1 MTSLAGPPSSD
12 ERRRDGRSRRGPTP
26 LGAHAL
32 VDTAADRDPVGLLQ
46 AECAD
51 RVPELVPLRYSRML
65 RSPFAFYR
73 GAAGVMAADLAR
85 TPVSGLHAQL
95 CGDAHLANF
104 GGFASPER
112 ALVFDVN
119 DFDETLPGPFEW
131 DVKRLAASFEL
142 VGRERGFADSVR
154 TQIVREVARVYRQG
168 MRRFA
173 ESSNLAVWYA
183 RLDAS
188 SLLEELRGLD
198 GGRAHAQLKKTAA
211 KARRRDSLRALAKL
225 TTTVDGDPR
234 IISDPPLLVPL
245 SELLGAT
252 IGAVRLEDGLKRLL
266 ESYRSSLPDDRRRLF
281 DGYRYVDLARKVVGV
296 GSVGTRCWVVLL
308 LGRDEQDPLFL
319 QVKEASASVLE
330 PFVAPSGHPNH
341 GQRVVEG
348 QRLVQAASDIFLG
361 WVTGPVEVDGRAR
374 DFYVRQL
381 LDWKTSLR
389 LDTVSAEGLAL
400 YARACG
406 WTLARGH
413 ARSGDRIA
421 IGGYLGKSD
430 TFDRAIATFAASYAD
445 VAERDHAALV
455 EAAAQGR
462 VPTDAAGV

>member
-1 MTSLAGPPSSD
+1 VLTAD
-12 ERRRDGRSRRGPTP
+12 ERRRDGKARRTATP
-26 LGAHAL
+26 LDAHGV
-32 VDTAADRDPVGLLQ
+32 VDLAAGRDPVAVLE

-51 RVPELVPLRYSRML
+51 RVPELVPLRYTRML
-65 RSPFAFYR
+65 RSPFACFR

-85 TPVSGLHAQL
+85 TPVSGLQAQL

-131 DVKRLAASFEL
+131 DVKRLVASFEL
-142 VGRERGFADSVR
+142 AARERGFPDAVR
-154 TQIVREVARVYRQG
+154 REIVLEAAHSYRQS
-168 MRRFA
+168 MRRLA

-183 RLDAS
+183 RIDAA
-188 SLLEELRGLD
+188 SLVKELRGLD
-198 GGRAHAQLKKTAA
+198 GGRAQARLKQTAA
-211 KARRRDSLRALAKL
+211 KARRRDNLRALAKL
-225 TTTVDGDPR
+225 THLVDGEPR
-234 IISDPPLLVPL
+234 ITSDPPLVVPL
-245 SELLGAT
+245 AELFGTSIDA
-252 IGAVRLEDGLKRLL
+252 ARLEDGLNRMLEGYRSTLPADRHRLL
-266 ESYRSSLPDDRRRLF
+266 

-296 GSVGTRCWVVLL
+296 GSVGTRCWIVLL
-308 LGRDEQDPLFL
+308 QGRDAGDPLFL

-330 PFVAPSGHPNH
+330 PFLSPSGYANH

-348 QRLVQAASDIFLG
+348 QRLVQAASDVFLG
-361 WVTGPVEVDGRAR
+361 WVRGPVEADAGPR

-389 LDTVSAEGLAL
+389 LETVSPEGLAL

-421 IGGYLGKSD
+421 IGAYLGKSD
-430 TFDRAIATFAASYAD
+430 AFDRALLAFATTYAD

-455 EAAAQGR
+455 AAASQGR
-462 VPTDAAGV
+462 VPTDAAAA